1 MIAQG
6 ELFPAAVPAPAP
18 PASFLER
25 HGLRVD
31 VTEIPNGNFVA
42 AYVGPPPKSLIRTIG
57 VVHVM
62 SPHAGG
68 EIRGYMIVDG
78 ELRLRLPAY
87 SGAWTEMDEAVSA
100 HLGMPVRPYAMQAES
115 GGGWAV
121 ERPAKAA
128 ERNG

>member
-1 MIAQG
+1 MAESWEYTDSDG
-6 ELFPAAVPAPAP
+6 
-18 PASFLER
+18 
-25 HGLRVD
+25 D
-31 VTEIPNGNFVA
+31 VTEIPNGNFVG
-42 AYVGPPPKSLIRTIG
+42 AYVGPLLSPNTRAIQ

-62 SPHAGG
+62 SPHVGG
-68 EIRGYMIVDG
+68 EVRGYMIVDG

-100 HLGMPVRPYAMQAES
+100 HLGMPVRPYATQAES